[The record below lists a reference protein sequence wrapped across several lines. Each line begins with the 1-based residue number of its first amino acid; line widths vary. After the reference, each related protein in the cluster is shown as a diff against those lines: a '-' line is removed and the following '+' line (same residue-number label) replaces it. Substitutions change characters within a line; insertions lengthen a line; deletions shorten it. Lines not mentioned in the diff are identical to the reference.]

1 MRPHLPA
8 SRSRTLAATAVATV
22 AAVAAIGLG
31 GCGEVT
37 NTIHPSP
44 VTANQVTLV
53 LAGPPNAFYIGI
65 YEAETLGYFRQ
76 TNIDLHI
83 VVPKAGQNSVD
94 MVHYGHALIG
104 VSSEPT
110 IFLHRNA
117 LQPVVGVAA
126 LVHGPLSDITVPV
139 PRPGPSGGN
148 AVTTGAATSTTTT
161 PTATTAS
168 RATHTSTTATGT
180 GTTPAPT
187 TTTYSEQ
194 DSTLWPSQLHEL
206 LSKPGHPTYDGMV
219 LLVRKRTIVEHAG
232 LPRRFVQAVARGYRA
247 ARANP
252 TGAIANLVKEVP
264 ALASQKAL
272 QLSILEAAMP
282 HFFPPGAQIWGWQR
296 EAEWN
301 YFGTWMMQHHLI
313 NNPNA
318 ITDASTNELLQGE
331 GI

>member
-1 MRPHLPA
+1 MRLHLPA
-8 SRSRTLAATAVATV
+8 SRSRLLVVAALAAAAA
-22 AAVAAIGLG
+22 AAVG

-37 NTIHPSP
+37 NTIYPSP
-44 VTANQVTLV
+44 GTANQVTLA

-65 YEAETLGYFRQ
+65 YEAEALGYFKQ
-76 TNIDLHI
+76 TNIDVHI
-83 VVPKAGQNSVD
+83 VVPKHGQNSVD
-94 MVHYGHALIG
+94 LVHYGHALIG
-104 VSSEPT
+104 VASEPT

-139 PRPGPSGGN
+139 PKAGPSGGH
-148 AVTTGAATSTTTT
+148 AVTTGTSTTTT

-168 RATHTSTTATGT
+168 ARTHTSTTATGT
-180 GTTPAPT
+180 GTTQAQT
-187 TTTYSEQ
+187 TTTYTEQ
-194 DSTLWPSQLHEL
+194 DSTLWPSQLQTL

-219 LLVRKRTIVEHAG
+219 LLVRKRTIIEHAG

-247 ARANP
+247 AKANP
-252 TGAIANLVKEVP
+252 VGAIANLVKEVP
-264 ALASQKAL
+264 ALAPQKAL

-282 HFFPPGAQIWGWQR
+282 YFFPPGAKVWGWQR

-301 YFGTWMMQHHLI
+301 SFGTWMMTHHLI

-331 GI
+331 GV